1 MAEEKPKRWGRRNF
15 LRSAGASV
23 IGLAAAGSAGFFLNN
38 ATDATAS
45 QSSQDWAY
53 SKLDPDRAA
62 KRAYEHYFK
71 GG

>member
-1 MAEEKPKRWGRRNF
+1 MAEQNSKRWGRRNF

-38 ATDATAS
+38 TADATAS
-45 QSSQDWAY
+45 QSSQVWAY
-53 SKLDPDRAA
+53 TKLDPDRAA
-62 KRAYEHYFK
+62 ERAYQNYFK